1 MGFIAFLVLGLIA
14 GSISRSIMGQQGS
27 WLTSLGLGVI
37 GALVG
42 GWLGSILFNR
52 PLGEFFSIYT
62 WLMAIGGS
70 ILVIFVW
77 QLISG
82 RKTKV

>member
-14 GSISRSIMGQQGS
+14 GSISRAIMGQQGS
-27 WLTSLGLGVI
+27 WLTSLGLGVV
-37 GALVG
+37 GALLG
-42 GWLGSILFNR
+42 GWLGSVLFNR

-77 QLISG
+77 QAIQG
-82 RKTKV
+82 RKG

>member
-14 GSISRSIMGQQGS
+14 GSISRAIMGQQGS
-27 WLTSLGLGVI
+27 WLSSLGLGVV
-37 GALVG
+37 GALLG

-52 PLGEFFSIYT
+52 PIGEFFSIYT

-77 QLISG
+77 QAIQG
-82 RKTKV
+82 RKG

>member
-62 WLMAIGGS
+62 WLMAIGGA
-70 ILVIFVW
+70 ILGIFLW
-77 QLISG
+77 QPISG
-82 RKTKV
+82 RRTQV